1 MTDPLEGYDDLNE
14 YEQSILEQELLSRA
28 FRNSYNLITERK
40 TINDIVQSTGGLL
53 IAHDPSKDLKTPELL
68 NMMDY
73 FVETEEYEKCSEIRD
88 LIKKI
93 KTNVRKQEKN
103 ASKEFNKILNN
114 TLRGT
119 KKGKDTDSKSS
130 I

>member
-1 MTDPLEGYDDLNE
+1 MNDPLEGYEDLNE

-53 IAHDPSKDLKTPELL
+53 IAHDPSTDLKTPELS
-68 NMMDY
+68 NMMDF

-93 KTNVRKQEKN
+93 KSKVKKQKKN

-114 TLRGT
+114 AFKET
-119 KKGKDTDSKSS
+119 KKDKKN
-130 I
+130 

>member
-1 MTDPLEGYDDLNE
+1 MNDPLEGYEDLNE

-53 IAHDPSKDLKTPELL
+53 IAHDPSKDLKTLELS
-68 NMMDY
+68 NMMAF
-73 FVETEEYEKCSEIRD
+73 FVEEEEYEKCSEIRD
-88 LIKKI
+88 IIKKI
-93 KTNVRKQEKN
+93 KTNIKRQKKN

-114 TLRGT
+114 TLKET
-119 KKGKDTDSKSS
+119 KKDKKN
-130 I
+130 

>member
-53 IAHDPSKDLKTPELL
+53 IAHDPMRGLKVRELS
-68 NMMDY
+68 NMIDF
-73 FVETEEYEKCSEIRD
+73 FVEGEHYEKCAEVAK
-88 LIKKI
+88 LIKKV
-93 KTNVRKQEKN
+93 KAKN
-103 ASKEFNKILNN
+103 EREYKKNSTKEFNTIFNIN
-114 TLRGT
+114 DIPGA
-119 KKGKDTDSKSS
+119 
-130 I
+130 